1 MRQENPLQVG
11 IQHPPNIVILEPA
24 KSTET
29 LVATNYVLIDFENVQ
44 PRNLELLTK
53 HPFKVFVFVGANQ
66 TKVSFDLADSM
77 QLLGNNA
84 QYIKICG
91 NGQNALDFHVA
102 YYIGELAAKDPDA
115 YFHIISKDKGFDP
128 LIKHLSSRN
137 IRVQREKDLAEI
149 PLLRVPN
156 TSSSDEK
163 IAAIVKNLGG
173 RGQSRPRKVKTLE
186 NTINSLF
193 TKKLGKAELAS
204 IVKELQ
210 KRKLIIVNKGNVSY
224 KLPH

>member
-1 MRQENPLQVG
+1 M
-11 IQHPPNIVILEPA
+11 
-24 KSTET
+24 
-29 LVATNYVLIDFENVQ
+29 ATNYVLIDFENVH
-44 PRNLELLTK
+44 PKNLELLTK

-84 QYIKICG
+84 QYIKISG

-128 LIKHLSSRN
+128 LIKHLSDRN